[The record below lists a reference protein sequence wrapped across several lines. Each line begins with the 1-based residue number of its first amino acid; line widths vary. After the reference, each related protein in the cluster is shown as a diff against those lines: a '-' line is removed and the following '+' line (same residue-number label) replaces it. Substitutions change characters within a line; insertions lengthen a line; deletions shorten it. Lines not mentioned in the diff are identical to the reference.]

1 MSLKPCY
8 IHTAGSINIY
18 HWIVCSIG
26 WYYLQLLVTK
36 SLCRTSSPTASSC
49 SLWSQLLAFVLI
61 LSSLKH
67 LKLEQ
72 VYFRCGY

>member
-8 IHTAGSINIY
+8 IHPAGSINIY

-36 SLCRTSSPTASSC
+36 SLCELVHQQQAAVAFEASYW
-49 SLWSQLLAFVLI
+49 L
-61 LSSLKH
+61 LSSFCPH
-67 LKLEQ
+67 
-72 VYFRCGY
+72 